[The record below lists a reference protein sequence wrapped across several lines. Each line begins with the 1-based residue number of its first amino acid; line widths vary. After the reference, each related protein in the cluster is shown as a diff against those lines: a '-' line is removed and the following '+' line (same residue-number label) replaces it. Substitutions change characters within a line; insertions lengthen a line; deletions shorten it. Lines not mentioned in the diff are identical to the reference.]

1 MLIRMLRQSWRHDTN
16 RKLLAVV
23 TVFLAA
29 SLISALLAISIN
41 IGNKMSMEMK
51 SYGANIEISPEGQ
64 VKLPDILAKNVNKL
78 EKEDLLAESELPN
91 IMDIFW
97 RNNIIG
103 FAPFVR
109 GQVKAP
115 EFDKTVNIIG
125 TFLIKT
131 CLFLTMAN
139 TERVIKPSRR
149 IGMSMVN
156 YQMMKKLKPW

>member
-78 EKEDLLAESELPN
+78 EKEDNLPLS
-91 IMDIFW
+91 I
-97 RNNIIG
+97 
-103 FAPFVR
+103 
-109 GQVKAP
+109 KA
-115 EFDKTVNIIG
+115 VQ
-125 TFLIKT
+125 
-131 CLFLTMAN
+131 
-139 TERVIKPSRR
+139 TE
-149 IGMSMVN
+149 N
-156 YQMMKKLKPW
+156 